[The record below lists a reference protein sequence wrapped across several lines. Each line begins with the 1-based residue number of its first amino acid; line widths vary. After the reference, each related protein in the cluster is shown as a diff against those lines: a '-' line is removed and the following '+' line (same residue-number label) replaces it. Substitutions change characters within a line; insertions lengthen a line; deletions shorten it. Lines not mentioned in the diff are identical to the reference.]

1 VGRQR
6 FIYSPDCIA
15 REMAKK
21 SLMHILDL
29 TDKRILDLLQHDARL
44 TNKEIADKLG
54 KTVTPVYERIRWLE
68 EEGYITRY
76 VALVDGDKIGKHLTA
91 FTTVQ
96 LKEHSATALRG
107 FEREVIKFPEVME
120 CYHLTGRFDFLIK
133 MAIKD
138 MKEYNELLMGKLA
151 TLPNV
156 GGLET
161 FFVLR
166 EGKKET
172 AYRLEMNK
180 DKKDK
185 KR

>member
-1 VGRQR
+1 
-6 FIYSPDCIA
+6 
-15 REMAKK
+15 
-21 SLMHILDL
+21 MHVLDSIDL
-29 TDKRILDLLQHDARL
+29 RILQLLQHDARL
-44 TNKEIADKLG
+44 TNKEVADKLG
-54 KTVTPVYERIRWLE
+54 KSVTPVYERIKRLE
-68 EEGYITRY
+68 DEGYITRY
-76 VALVDGDKIGKHLTA
+76 VALVNKDLIGKHLTA

-107 FEREVIKFPEVME
+107 FEKEVVKFPEVME
-120 CYHLTGRFDFLIK
+120 CYHMTGRFDFLIK

-161 FFVLR
+161 FFVLS

-172 AYRLEMNK
+172 AYALEVG
-180 DKKDK
+180 KKAK
-185 KR
+185 

>member
-1 VGRQR
+1 
-6 FIYSPDCIA
+6 
-15 REMAKK
+15 
-21 SLMHILDL
+21 MHPLDT
-29 TDKRILDLLQHDARL
+29 TDNRILQLLQHDAQL

-54 KTVTPVYERIRWLE
+54 KSATAIYERRKRLE
-68 EEGYITRY
+68 DDGYITRY
-76 VALVDGDKIGKHLTA
+76 VALLNKELIGKHLVA

-133 MAIKD
+133 MAIRD
-138 MKEYNELLMGKLA
+138 MKEYNDLLMHKLA
-151 TLPNV
+151 TLANV

-161 FFVLR
+161 FFVLS

-172 AYRLEMNK
+172 AYALEVG
-180 DKKDK
+180 KKAK
-185 KR
+185 